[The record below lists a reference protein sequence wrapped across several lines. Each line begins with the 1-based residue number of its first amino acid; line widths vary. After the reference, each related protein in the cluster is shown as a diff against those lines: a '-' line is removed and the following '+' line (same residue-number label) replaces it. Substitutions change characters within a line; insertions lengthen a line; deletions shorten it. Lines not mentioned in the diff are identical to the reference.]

1 MTRRECGSCRFFEQ
15 SGIGESGWCR
25 NQRCQEIVG
34 FALVR
39 RQELA
44 CRIGW
49 DHDFYESA
57 LGANDAIPGQNRPP
71 PDPARQ
77 RSGYQGMRPDDI
89 IVGVEQ
95 PRPLAEQPMIP
106 TARSRT
112 SNVGEAHRRALE
124 RRQIAQ
130 QTGDAVPPRRLDT
143 VVPNPSERASGRGGV
158 RPPDRNDA
166 ATPAGAEGVGRPRLA
181 SASPPPSEQPTPQQ
195 THTAVTANFAM
206 PPSAVD
212 APEQGPQNSYRPP
225 PPGSQP
231 SPEYADYGQ
240 PAPNRPPSAP
250 PEYFTAAPPQP
261 GAPGNGQGRPLEA
274 EWYAA
279 ERQRNRGKRCAN
291 CRDFQE
297 AESGDRGWC
306 RNRFAFPTPQLVGPN
321 DLACLSCIGTWWAAN
336 DQWWLA
342 KGAMTTPM
350 AATPLADAL
359 LEELQEE
366 EKRQSTIRRPGSG

>member
-15 SGIGESGWCR
+15 SGIGEAGWCR

-49 DHDFYESA
+49 DKDYYESA
-57 LGANDAIPGQNRPP
+57 ADAQDIVPGQNRPT

-77 RSGYQGMRPDDI
+77 RSGYQMRPDDI

-95 PRPLAEQPMIP
+95 PRLTTEEPPMP
-106 TARSRT
+106 VARSRT

-124 RRQIAQ
+124 RRQMAQ
-130 QTGDAVPPRRLDT
+130 QAGDTTPQRRLET
-143 VVPNPSERASGRGGV
+143 IA
-158 RPPDRNDA
+158 
-166 ATPAGAEGVGRPRLA
+166 PAGAVARPPSDHGNDRPTVPPAPVIGDEGVGRPRLA
-181 SASPPPSEQPTPQQ
+181 DTPPPRPAAQYAA
-195 THTAVTANFAM
+195 HTAMTTNLPVT
-206 PPSAVD
+206 PESGYGDQSA
-212 APEQGPQNSYRPP
+212 ASSRRTP
-225 PPGSQP
+225 PPGTQAAP
-231 SPEYADYGQ
+231 SYPEY
-240 PAPNRPPSAP
+240 PSSSPPRYPESAP
-250 PEYFTAAPPQP
+250 LRYPNDPA
-261 GAPGNGQGRPLEA
+261 GAPTMPHDAQMPPLEA
-274 EWYAA
+274 DWYAA
-279 ERQRNRGKRCAN
+279 ERQRHRGKRCAN
-291 CRDFQE
+291 CRDFQA

-342 KGAMTTPM
+342 KGATPQI
-350 AATPLADAL
+350 ASTPLADAL

-366 EKRQSTIRRPGSG
+366 EKRHHARRPGAG